1 MSLLVDIPA
10 NSSKYML
17 KEEIALIEH
26 AESKPLNIS
35 QTLIII

>member
-1 MSLLVDIPA
+1 MSLLVDKPA

-17 KEEIALIEH
+17 GKEISLIEH
-26 AESKPLNIS
+26 AEREPLNIS